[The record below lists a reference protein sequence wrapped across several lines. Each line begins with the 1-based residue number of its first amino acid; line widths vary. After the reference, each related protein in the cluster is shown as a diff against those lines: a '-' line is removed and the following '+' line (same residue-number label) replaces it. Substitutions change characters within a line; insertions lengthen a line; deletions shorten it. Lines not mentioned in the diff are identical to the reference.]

1 MAGMEGLAT
10 EIFEGGARTFR
21 KPPGAGKEAF
31 AIERVPQKRVAQMAQ
46 MDPNLVGS
54 ASFEAAFDQGRQARK
69 IKAFHNPV
77 MGYGWRARGADRHLL
92 AIDGGATEWG
102 RNHPLA
108 TGRLSPDHRLIGALE
123 PTVATVRGKKL
134 AQAFMGRVGFGDDEK
149 TGGVLV
155 KAMDDARPAD
165 AADAGKAVAAMGNQR
180 IDQRSRMVA
189 GGWMNDEASGLV
201 DDDEIGILIGNGEA
215 YRLGAGRGIARFRHR
230 QRNLRGRFDPEARLH
245 YGPPVHLHAP
255 RKDQA
260 LNAGAADFIEP
271 PRQHSVETLARVGLL
286 DRDGATGGGFH
297 MRVSSEGEVQ
307 AIAGRGATEQ
317 DPPNVRV
324 LKYVVIF
331 LGVLLIG
338 CFVAVFA
345 IIGYR
350 LANPSKQTGQGAPK
364 ELDLAI
370 GPNVQLG
377 QVVVEGDQM
386 TVHLKGAAHDELL
399 VIDTRHGRLISKVR
413 LRRAAQ
419 F

>member
-1 MAGMEGLAT
+1 
-10 EIFEGGARTFR
+10 
-21 KPPGAGKEAF
+21 
-31 AIERVPQKRVAQMAQ
+31 
-46 MDPNLVGS
+46 MDPDLVGS
-54 ASFEAAFDQGRQARK
+54 PGFEAAFDQGRFAWN
-69 IKAFHNPV
+69 IKGLHNPV
-77 MGYGWRARGADRHLL
+77 MGYCWPARGAHRHFL
-92 AIDGGATEWG
+92 AIDGCPAEGG
-102 RNHPLA
+102 RNHA
-108 TGRLSPDHRLIGALE
+108 FAAGRLSPDHRLVSALK
-123 PTVATVRGKKL
+123 PAVAPMGSKEF
-134 AQAFMGRVGFGDDEK
+134 AQALMGRICLGDNEK
-149 TGGVLV
+149 AGGVLV
-155 KAMDDARPAD
+155 KAVDDARPAD
-165 AADAGKAVAAMGNQR
+165 AADAGKAIAAVG
-180 IDQRSRMVA
+180 DQRVDQGSRVMA
-189 GGWMNDEASGLV
+189 GGWMDDETGRLV
-201 DDDEIGILIGNGEA
+201 DDDQMGVFIGDGQAHRFGV
-215 YRLGAGRGIARFRHR
+215 GRGIGRFRHGQSYLGR
-230 QRNLRGRFDPEARLH
+230 RFDPEARLH
-245 YGPPVHLHAP
+245 YGPPVHLNAP
-255 RKDQA
+255 REDQA
-260 LNAGAADFIEP
+260 LDACAADFTQP
-271 PRQHSVETLARVGLL
+271 LRQQTVETLARVGLL